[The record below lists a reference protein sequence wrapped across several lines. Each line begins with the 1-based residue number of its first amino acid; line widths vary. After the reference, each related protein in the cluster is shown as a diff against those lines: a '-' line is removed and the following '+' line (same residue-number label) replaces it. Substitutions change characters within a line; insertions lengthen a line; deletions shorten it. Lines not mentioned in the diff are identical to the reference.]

1 MGVCSYG
8 GGTLPTQNK
17 KFCEDNGGT
26 WSEGTAE
33 DSNPLIGKD
42 FTSAIG
48 ETFSNWSGKDD
59 ANKENLGGYVKR
71 RWDEDPY
78 SLAFDAAMMYG
89 GGSLARAALSKIG
102 FGKLLKNSIRKKTIK
117 TKKVPPE
124 IDPIT
129 KRIKK
134 GSKWGTIEK
143 TVRRPRLWPTA
154 VVGGGLYQAD
164 KAGFSTPWNDPF
176 SAQGKE
182 NRLAMQQ
189 KALETSKAGI
199 DAVNTKKDVEAEA
212 TAKAQAEQDRIDNMS
227 FFDKWKLGMKDPKTA
242 ALFGAGLRDIGSN
255 IPGQNQ
261 LGELQADYATAAASA
276 GPNAADFNATKV
288 SDTVLKDRFMKGS
301 SIFKIGDSETRRKAN
316 AAEMVAM
323 YRAVQAKLYA
333 AGMRTDDE
341 YVMQVLKAQAQGA

>member
-8 GGTLPTQNK
+8 SGTLPTQNK

-117 TKKVPPE
+117 TKKVPPV
-124 IDPIT
+124 IDPKT

-134 GSKWGTIEK
+134 GSKWGTIEQ

-199 DAVNTKKDVEAEA
+199 DAVNKKKEEEETKKAAEIEAQN
-212 TAKAQAEQDRIDNMS
+212 KIDNMS

-261 LGELQADYATAAASA
+261 LGEMQTDYATAAASG
-276 GPNAADFNATKV
+276 GPDAADFNAQKV
-288 SDTVLKDRFMKGS
+288 DKETLMNLFRNKKPFLM
-301 SIFKIGDSETRRKAN
+301 GDSEEERDKKAS
-316 AAEMVAM
+316 AKVAK
-323 YRAVQAKLYA
+323 YYAVRAKMFTEGYPTDHDSIMAMLEKLY
-333 AGMRTDDE
+333 G
-341 YVMQVLKAQAQGA
+341 

>member
-8 GGTLPTQNK
+8 GGTIPAHSKQ
-17 KFCEDNGGT
+17 FCEDNNGV

-199 DAVNTKKDVEAEA
+199 DAVNKKKEEEETKKAAEIEAQN
-212 TAKAQAEQDRIDNMS
+212 KIDNMS
-227 FFDKWKLGMKDPKTA
+227 FFDKWKLGMKDPTTA

-261 LGELQADYATAAASA
+261 LGEMQTDYATAAASG
-276 GPNAADFNATKV
+276 GPDAADFNAQKV
-288 SDTVLKDRFMKGS
+288 DKETLMNLFRSKKPFL
-301 SIFKIGDSETRRKAN
+301 IGDSKEERDKKAS
-316 AAEMVAM
+316 AKVAK
-323 YRAVQAKLYA
+323 YYAVRAQMFTKGWPTDHDSIMAMLEKLGY
-333 AGMRTDDE
+333 
-341 YVMQVLKAQAQGA
+341 